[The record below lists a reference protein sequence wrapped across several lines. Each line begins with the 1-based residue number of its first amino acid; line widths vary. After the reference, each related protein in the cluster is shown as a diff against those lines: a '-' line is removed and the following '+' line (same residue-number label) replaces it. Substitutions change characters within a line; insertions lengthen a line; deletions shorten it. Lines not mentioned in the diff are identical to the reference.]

1 MTLRPYMVFFVLA
14 STLFCTAGRAT
25 ALTGTGDSP
34 LFSLNTQYVSAVE
47 TPSELPTRDRLGGC
61 FPNPF
66 NPLTRIRF
74 ELARPTLV
82 DLKVY
87 DLQGRLVRVLAANEL
102 LAAGRYEAEWNGR
115 DGRGAQVATGV
126 YLYRLVTD
134 SFSGS
139 RRMTLMK

>member
-1 MTLRPYMVFFVLA
+1 MRPTVCILVLA
-14 STLFCTAGRAT
+14 GALCPAGAAS

-34 LFSLNTQYVSAVE
+34 LFSLNTDYISAVE
-47 TPSELPTRDRLGGC
+47 TLPELPTRDSLGGC

-74 ELARPTLV
+74 ELAHPTAV
-82 DLKVY
+82 DLKIF

-115 DGRGAQVATGV
+115 DERGAEAATGV

-134 SFSGS
+134 RFSGS